1 MADFKPA
8 FTISDNQI
16 LFKLHNA
23 ALDKAQ
29 KLMNDKIYNKKDSL
43 VNSGCPIRT
52 DVKKAFDNSK
62 STYEVGL
69 ACFLE
74 ELKGYKKLE
83 DKKITA
89 DKDVQD
95 KLVKQNEKLLKE
107 LRKNAYGIL
116 IEYFKTF
123 AGSEN
128 ASKVKE
134 DDLTQ
139 HFYYG
144 LEDATGVKNYVIGN
158 QESINKDKNAV
169 SSASSTGSFAKQNT
183 ASSEYSWILYKFQYT
198 VGLNRK

>member
-1 MADFKPA
+1 MADLKPV

-23 ALDKAQ
+23 ALQNAQ

-43 VNSGCPIRT
+43 VNSGCPAKT
-52 DVKKAFDNSK
+52 DAKKAFDNNK
-62 STYEVGL
+62 FTYEVGI
-69 ACFLE
+69 ACS
-74 ELKGYKKLE
+74 LKEFEGYKKLN

-89 DKDVQD
+89 DKDAQD
-95 KLVKQNEKLLKE
+95 KLNKQNEKLLKE

-128 ASKVKE
+128 ASKIKE

-139 HFYYG
+139 HFYYNIA
-144 LEDATGVKNYVIGN
+144 DATHVKNYVIGD
-158 QESINKDKNAV
+158 QDAINRDKNSV
-169 SSASSTGSFAKQNT
+169 SNASSTGSFVKQNT
-183 ASSEYSWILYKFQYT
+183 AASEYNYILYKFQYT
-198 VGLNRK
+198 VGAKKK